1 MTMTRLKISKTLL
14 AVMLTSAVATG
25 SAYAENNAQ
34 TTNESAGQ
42 KVDSSMNK
50 VGNFMDDSAITA
62 KVKAALVDHDNIKS
76 TDISVKTDQ
85 KVVTLSGFVE
95 SQAQAEEA
103 VKVAKGVEG
112 VTSVS
117 DKLHVRDA
125 KEGSVK
131 GYAGDTATTSEIKA
145 KLLADDIVRQQFG
158 FDFTGG
164 GGVTR
169 VALHRAFFSVANVQF
184 VADRGHP
191 FNAFRHFHCLFGL
204 SLAFNETAQG
214 HDFLIGFDRDI
225 GALDVVMIHQRRL
238 HFRGDGAVI
247 HEITDFIHRAIDF
260 LPCAFIGSLCVVFR
274 VGRAGRDGRGQHYS
288 QQSFRNLQSCHSH
301 RFIPVCLLV
310 I

>member
-1 MTMTRLKISKTLL
+1 MTMTKLKISKTLL

-25 SAYAENNAQ
+25 SAFAENNAQ
-34 TTNESAGQ
+34 TTNETAGQ

-112 VTSVS
+112 VASVS

-145 KLLADDIVRQQFG
+145 KLLADDIVPSRHVKVETT
-158 FDFTGG
+158 D
-164 GGVTR
+164 GV
-169 VALHRAFFSVANVQF
+169 VQ
-184 VADRGHP
+184 
-191 FNAFRHFHCLFGL
+191 L
-204 SLAFNETAQG
+204 SGTVDSQAQK
-214 HDFLIGFDRDI
+214 R
-225 GALDVVMIHQRRL
+225 
-238 HFRGDGAVI
+238 
-247 HEITDFIHRAIDF
+247 
-260 LPCAFIGSLCVVFR
+260 PC
-274 VGRAGRDGRGQHYS
+274 
-288 QQSFRNLQSCHSH
+288 
-301 RFIPVCLLV
+301 
-310 I
+310 